1 MKKNAANA
9 SILDMDPGDVTAEI
23 AEIAENHTKST
34 LRKSRPSHNR
44 PYVSDSIPKPGRLNA
59 IHQKAAST

>member
-23 AEIAENHTKST
+23 AENHTKST
-34 LRKSRPSHNR
+34 FRKSRPSHNR
-44 PYVSDSIPKPGRLNA
+44 PYVSDSIPKPWRLNA